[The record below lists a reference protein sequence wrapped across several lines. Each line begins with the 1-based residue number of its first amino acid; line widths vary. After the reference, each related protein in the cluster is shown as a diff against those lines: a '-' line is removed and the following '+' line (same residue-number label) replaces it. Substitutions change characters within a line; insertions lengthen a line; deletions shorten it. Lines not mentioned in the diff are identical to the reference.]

1 MAWRAGCRS
10 LTVGT
15 MNDLFPTGLSFFRAI
30 DTLVDGAGDP
40 ARALADELGI
50 LTTTAGSLL
59 TAAKNWR
66 KVSAEVER
74 SVDKLSIE
82 KLRIISQA
90 MNKSKDP
97 EEVRNALIAYATTT
111 TAAGRP
117 PTADE
122 LKRHAN
128 TIVATTKPKRPRCG
142 LLFSRTAD
150 PTGTRYAQLALPSDQ
165 MDRLEALV
173 HKWWPGD
180 KERNKAPALKN
191 AIGLL
196 RIINADHSKETDGR
210 WDLSLVPAFVIAAPG
225 TNYVG
230 DGNFVTTS
238 GAIITGED
246 IANAHLRDFGY
257 VTVYDER
264 GNIGCHYLLEKE
276 RLASKELRSALAIDQ
291 IFCAADGCH
300 ELAIYSQAHHIK
312 AAKYGGE
319 TNANNILLA
328 CMPHNVHNDDD
339 RYTTGKEKNGYLA
352 RDEHGQAGRK
362 LPGEELVR
370 PNQNDGVQYSG
381 HAIAMKQLGL

>member
-1 MAWRAGCRS
+1 
-10 LTVGT
+10 
-15 MNDLFPTGLSFFRAI
+15 
-30 DTLVDGAGDP
+30 
-40 ARALADELGI
+40 
-50 LTTTAGSLL
+50 
-59 TAAKNWR
+59 
-66 KVSAEVER
+66 
-74 SVDKLSIE
+74 
-82 KLRIISQA
+82 
-90 MNKSKDP
+90 
-97 EEVRNALIAYATTT
+97 
-111 TAAGRP
+111 
-117 PTADE
+117 
-122 LKRHAN
+122 
-128 TIVATTKPKRPRCG
+128 
-142 LLFSRTAD
+142 
-150 PTGTRYAQLALPSDQ
+150 

-191 AIGLL
+191 AIGLWRL
-196 RIINADHSKETDGR
+196 INADHSKETDGR

-362 LPGEELVR
+362 LPGEEVVR